1 MMDSVSDKTVKE
13 KVPRSLKSFFRPY
26 WRAALIWAVIAGLI
40 VASIILRWDKK
51 VVAAVLIVFG
61 LGTEAFAGAIALIGA
76 VPIVGPL
83 IVKAVTLPF
92 ILLVNGIGYLV
103 TFFALRRGYK
113 IDVMKSRVLIS
124 SFLVGIILGFVLGRL
139 I

>member
-1 MMDSVSDKTVKE
+1 MTLVSDKTQKG
-13 KVPRSLKSFFRPY
+13 KMPKSLKSFFRPY
-26 WRAALIWAVIAGLI
+26 WRAALIWSIIAGII
-40 VASIILRWDKK
+40 VASIFLRWDKK
-51 VVAAVLIVFG
+51 VVAAVVIVFG
-61 LGTEAFAGAIALIGA
+61 LATQAFGGAIALIGA
-76 VPIVGPL
+76 VPIIGPL
-83 IVKAVTLPF
+83 IVKAITLPF

-124 SFLVGIILGFVLGRL
+124 SFLVGVILGFVLGRL

>member
-1 MMDSVSDKTVKE
+1 MPK
-13 KVPRSLKSFFRPY
+13 SLKSFFKPY
-26 WRAALIWAVIAGLI
+26 WRAALIWSIIAGII
-40 VASIILRWDKK
+40 VASIFLRWDKK
-51 VVAAVLIVFG
+51 VVAAVVIVFG
-61 LGTEAFAGAIALIGA
+61 LATQAFGGAIALIGA
-76 VPIVGPL
+76 VPIIGPL
-83 IVKAVTLPF
+83 IVKAITLPF

-124 SFLVGIILGFVLGRL
+124 SFLVGVILGFVLGRL